1 MVRIRGSQLVRNEC
15 NASNSHSP
23 IATMEN
29 RGRPDEIYRHVD
41 CFLFG
46 NESGI
51 CVSCSNLLKTMQQI
65 RRRHL
70 AGTKT
75 VKVIHSSDV
84 ILAETVQLQRK
95 VCIYMLYPS
104 RKFTRFKISIKR

>member
-1 MVRIRGSQLVRNEC
+1 VVRIRGSQLVRNEC

-23 IATMEN
+23 IAIMEN
-29 RGRPDEIYRHVD
+29 RGRPGEIYRHVN
-41 CFLFG
+41 CG

-51 CVSCSNLLKTMQQI
+51 CISCSNLLKTMQQI

-75 VKVIHSSDV
+75 VKVIHASDV

-95 VCIYMLYPS
+95 VAPGTLARRVGLQS
-104 RKFTRFKISIKR
+104 RGLS